1 MPIQRIL
8 EMVEMVY
15 NHLLVVPT
23 LIMLVVELV
32 ALVMAGT
39 WAPLVVLAVGVPQTP
54 LVVKVHLAQ

>member
-8 EMVEMVY
+8 EMAEMVY

-32 ALVMAGT
+32 ELVMADQR
-39 WAPLVVLAVGVPQTP
+39 PLLVVLVVEVPPLPMAVVQ
-54 LVVKVHLAQ
+54 LEQ